1 MITPDQCLE
10 ARTLLGWSRVRLGSR
25 CGLSHT
31 SLRRFE
37 LGVWFP
43 KSERLA
49 AVQHA
54 LEAAGVIFVEE
65 NGEEPGVRLRKQE
78 TR

>member
-10 ARTLLGWSRVRLGSR
+10 ARELLGWSRVRLGSR
-25 CGLSHT
+25 CDLSHT

-54 LEAAGVIFVEE
+54 FEAAGVIFVEE

>member
-10 ARTLLGWSRVRLGSR
+10 ARELLGWSRVRLGSR

-49 AVQHA
+49 AIQRA
-54 LEAAGVIFVEE
+54 MEAAGVIFVEE